1 MSNPVPSFL
10 RRPLMGLLLIAG
22 IFLLLRVST
31 PEPGSLT
38 FDAPVA
44 PAGAGEPDPVV
55 PLADRLLPVH
65 QLAVCLDEL
74 AVRIT
79 VESSAAFEVF
89 DHAYRDECRSPIAG
103 DPQWRLAAEWFGM
116 PFMPA
121 VYGILDAERDLVVRA
136 VQEDR
141 AAGRPGL
148 RAAALWRTALV
159 TQASRLREFGRSS
172 RARVRFA
179 PSDPS
184 TARPV
189 R

>member
-103 DPQWRLAAEWFGM
+103 DPQWRLAAEWFGT

-121 VYGILDAERDLVVRA
+121 VYGILDGERDLVVRA

-141 AAGRPGL
+141 AAGRPV

-159 TQASRLREFGRSS
+159 TQASRLREFADLLVLAYAS
-172 RARVRFA
+172 A
-179 PSDPS
+179 PSAPP
-184 TARPV
+184 TVRPV

>member
-1 MSNPVPSFL
+1 MDNPVPSFI
-10 RRPLMGLLLIAG
+10 RRPLLGMLLIAG
-22 IFLLLRVST
+22 IFLLLRLST

-38 FDAPVA
+38 FDSPATTADPAAPQ
-44 PAGAGEPDPVV
+44 PVV
-55 PLADRLLPVH
+55 PLAERLLPVH
-65 QLAVCLDEL
+65 QLAVCLEDL

-89 DHAYRDECRSPIAG
+89 DHAYRDECRSPIAA
-103 DPQWRLAAEWFGM
+103 DPQWRLAAEWFGV

-141 AAGRPGL
+141 AAGRPV

-159 TQASRLREFGRSS
+159 TQASRLREFADLIVLAYAS
-172 RARVRFA
+172 A
-179 PSDPS
+179 PSP
-184 TARPV
+184 RPAG
-189 R
+189 